1 MPQIVEHDVWHDK
14 TPPKP
19 LLPLSPYSKSTC
31 NILFS
36 TVKRCSKVKHSSW
49 FICFQCFLFHKYVQY
64 SMGITFDCWI
74 CFQNWRSQELPAS
87 YLLSQVCLSKSTRSD
102 GRMAIDFVSFNLWS
116 DTTYLQ
122 WYHLSREIRCH
133 WVLDLSVLSTCCQSV
148 PVDTSILSRGVF
160 RISFSLPVSKW
171 GSSFSS
177 IVNICIT

>member
-36 TVKRCSKVKHSSW
+36 NVKRCSKVKHSSW

-87 YLLSQVCLSKSTRSD
+87 YLLSQVCLYKSTRSD

-133 WVLDLSVLSTCCQSV
+133 SWSVCPVHMLSISTSGHFNIVKRCFQNL
-148 PVDTSILSRGVF
+148 ILSASF
-160 RISFSLPVSKW
+160 QMRI
-171 GSSFSS
+171 
-177 IVNICIT
+177 